1 MKNTATALAGLVAGV
16 ILASAVHAAEI
27 TVLSGGAIEP
37 GLHAAAAAFEKQTK
51 HTVKITFNTTPQS
64 VKRISGGETFD
75 VVILPPSALKQL
87 AGAGKVEEGGVSVG
101 RVGLGVLVRTNA
113 PVPDISSTDAI
124 KRTVLE
130 AESMTFNRA
139 STGIYFENL
148 LKKMGVWEQVEPKT
162 TRYPDGASVMEHIIK
177 GKGREVGFAAIT
189 EILLY
194 KDKGVR
200 FVGPLPA
207 EIQNYTTYVA
217 APMTGGANTALAREF
232 AKFLGGPVGKPL
244 FVAAG
249 IE

>member
-1 MKNTATALAGLVAGV
+1 MLRAIMTGLV
-16 ILASAVHAAEI
+16 LAVGGTVHAAEI

-64 VKRISGGETFD
+64 VKRVNGGEKFD
-75 VVILPPSALKQL
+75 IIILPPGALKEL
-87 AGAGKVEEGGVSVG
+87 AASGKVEVGGVSVG
-101 RVGLGVLVRTNA
+101 RVGLGVLVRANA
-113 PVPDISSTDAI
+113 PVPDISSPDAI

-148 LKKMGVWEQVEPKT
+148 QKKMGVWEQVEPKT

-177 GKGREVGFAAIT
+177 GKGKEVGFAAIT

-207 EIQNYTTYVA
+207 EVQNYTSYVA
-217 APMTGGANTALAREF
+217 TPMTGGSSVELTREF

>member
-1 MKNTATALAGLVAGV
+1 MNKAQMIAGLAVAALLGATAQ
-16 ILASAVHAAEI
+16 AAEI

-37 GLHAAAAAFEKQTK
+37 GLHAAAAAFEKQTR

-64 VKRISGGETFD
+64 VKRVSGGEKFD
-75 VVILPPSALKQL
+75 IVILPPGALKEL
-87 AGAGKVEEGGVSVG
+87 AAAGKVEEGGVSVG
-101 RVGLGVLVRTNA
+101 RVGLGVLVRANA
-113 PVPDISSTDAI
+113 PVPDISSTEAI

-148 LKKMGVWEQVEPKT
+148 LKKLGIWGEAEPKT
-162 TRYPDGASVMEHIIK
+162 TRYADGASVMEHIIK

-200 FVGPLPA
+200 YVGPLPA
-207 EIQNYTTYVA
+207 DIQNYTSYVA
-217 APMTGGANTALAREF
+217 TPMTGGSNAELAREF

>member
-1 MKNTATALAGLVAGV
+1 MEMKKTAMMFAGVVLATAVQ
-16 ILASAVHAAEI
+16 AAEI

-37 GLHAAAAAFEKQTK
+37 GLHAAATAFEKQTK

-64 VKRISGGETFD
+64 LKRVNGGEKFD
-75 VVILPPSALKQL
+75 VVILPPGALKEL
-87 AGAGKVEEGGVSVG
+87 ASSGKVEEGGVSVG
-101 RVGLGVLVRTNA
+101 RVGLGVLVRTSA
-113 PVPDISSTDAI
+113 PVPDISSVDAI

-148 LKKMGVWEQVEPKT
+148 LKKMGIWGEAEPKT
-162 TRYPDGASVMEHIIK
+162 TRYADGASVMDHIIK
-177 GKGREVGFAAIT
+177 GKGKEVGFAAIT

-200 FVGPLPA
+200 YVGPLPA
-207 EIQNYTTYVA
+207 EIQNYTAYVA
-217 APMTGGANTALAREF
+217 TPMAGGSNVELAREF

>member
-1 MKNTATALAGLVAGV
+1 MEMKKTAMMFAGAVLATAVQ
-16 ILASAVHAAEI
+16 AAEI

-64 VKRISGGETFD
+64 LKRVNGGEKFD
-75 VVILPPSALKQL
+75 VVILPPGALKEL
-87 AGAGKVEEGGVSVG
+87 AASGKVEEGGLSVG

-113 PVPDISSTDAI
+113 PVPDISSVDAI

-148 LKKMGVWEQVEPKT
+148 LKKMGIWGEAEPKT
-162 TRYPDGASVMEHIIK
+162 TRYADGASVMDHIIK
-177 GKGREVGFAAIT
+177 GKGKEVGFAAIT

-200 FVGPLPA
+200 YVGPLPA
-207 EIQNYTTYVA
+207 EIQNYTAYVA
-217 APMTGGANTALAREF
+217 TPMAGGSNVELAREF
-232 AKFLGGPVGKPL
+232 ARFLGGPVGKPL

>member
-1 MKNTATALAGLVAGV
+1 MKRYALLVLLATASLGAA
-16 ILASAVHAAEI
+16 AAEI

-37 GLHAAAAAFEKQTK
+37 GLHAAAAAFEKQTQ

-64 VKRISGGETFD
+64 VKRVSGGEKFD
-75 VVILPPSALKQL
+75 VVILPPGALKQL
-87 AGAGKVEEGGVSVG
+87 AAAGKVEEGGVTVG
-101 RVGLGVLVRTNA
+101 RVGLGVLVRTGA
-113 PVPDISSTDAI
+113 PVPDISSTEAI

-148 LKKMGVWEQVEPKT
+148 LKKLGIWAEAEPKT
-162 TRYPDGASVMEHIIK
+162 TRYADGASVMEHIIK
-177 GKGREVGFAAIT
+177 GKGKEVGFAAIT

-200 FVGPLPA
+200 YVGPLPA
-207 EIQNYTTYVA
+207 DIQNYTTYVA
-217 APMTGGANTALAREF
+217 TPMAGGANAELAQEF
-232 AKFLGGPVGKPL
+232 ARFLGGPVGKPL

>member
-1 MKNTATALAGLVAGV
+1 MVRAFVAGLALALGG
-16 ILASAVHAAEI
+16 AVYAAEI

-37 GLHAAAAAFEKQTK
+37 GLHAAAHAFEKQTR
-51 HTVKITFNTTPQS
+51 HTVKITFNTTPLS
-64 VKRISGGETFD
+64 LKRIAGGESFD
-75 VVILPPSALKQL
+75 VIILPP
-87 AGAGKVEEGGVSVG
+87 GAIKEIADKVEEGGVNVG
-101 RVGLGVLVRTNA
+101 RVGMGVLVRQNA
-113 PVPDISSTDAI
+113 PVPDISNAEAI

-148 LKKMGVWEQVEPKT
+148 LKKMGVWEQAEPKT
-162 TRYPDGASVMEHIIK
+162 TRYADGASVMEHIIK
-177 GKGREVGFAAIT
+177 GKGKEVGFAAIT

-207 EIQNYTTYVA
+207 EIQNYTAYVA
-217 APMTGGANTALAREF
+217 TPMKGGRNVELAREF
-232 AKFLGGPVGKPL
+232 TRFLGGPAGKPL

>member
-1 MKNTATALAGLVAGV
+1 MRIAVLATAVQ
-16 ILASAVHAAEI
+16 AAEI

-64 VKRISGGETFD
+64 LKRVNGGEKFD
-75 VVILPPSALKQL
+75 VVILPPGALKEL
-87 AGAGKVEEGGVSVG
+87 AASGKVEEGGLSVG

-113 PVPDISSTDAI
+113 PVPDISSVDAI

-148 LKKMGVWEQVEPKT
+148 LKKMGIWGEAEPKT
-162 TRYPDGASVMEHIIK
+162 TRYADGASVMEHIIK
-177 GKGREVGFAAIT
+177 GKGKEVGFAAIT

-200 FVGPLPA
+200 YVGPLPA
-207 EIQNYTTYVA
+207 EIQNYTAYVA
-217 APMTGGANTALAREF
+217 TPMAGGSNVELAREF
-232 AKFLGGPVGKPL
+232 ARFLGGPVGKPL